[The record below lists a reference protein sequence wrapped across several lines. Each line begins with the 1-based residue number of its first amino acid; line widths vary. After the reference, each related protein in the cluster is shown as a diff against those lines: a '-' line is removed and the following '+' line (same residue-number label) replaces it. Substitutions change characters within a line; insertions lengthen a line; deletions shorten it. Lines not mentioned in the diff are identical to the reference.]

1 MTAPITV
8 TLAGGDPLA
17 IRSPLLCIALPSG
30 GTSPVTLPASL
41 HGLNQAVGD
50 ALQIALSS
58 RDFRGGRD
66 ETLMLN
72 GGANGPRRILLLGM
86 GTTGT
91 TPSAAATAV
100 RRAAAVAARAALRL
114 GSGSLAFFADG
125 LTPAQIEAAVVG
137 LQSGAWQYLDTKTQP
152 PEAERRAL
160 VESAEIVADASDA
173 ARKALESGLAI
184 AAGQVLARTLAMM
197 PGNLC
202 TPDFLASTGQEI
214 ASQHHMRVTVLDRA
228 GLTKEAM
235 GAFLAVA
242 QGTPVEPW
250 LVALEY
256 MGAPK
261 ATDPPIALIGK
272 GLCFDSGGISI
283 KPAPNMEQMKFDMC
297 GAAGVLGAMETI
309 ARLKLPINVVGLI
322 GATVNMPSGTAMN
335 PGDVVRSQL
344 GKYIE
349 IVNTDAEGR
358 LVLADLLSYVRRF
371 KPSVVIDAAT
381 LTGACVIAL
390 GNTTIGVMGTDQR
403 AIDDVLQAG
412 ERAGE
417 RGWQLP
423 IYDDYF
429 ELIKSDVADIKNSGG
444 RAAGTITAAM
454 FLKEFAD
461 GYPWVHLDIAG
472 TAYTES
478 DSPALARGPSGT
490 PVGLFVEFVRAR
502 AGQ

>member
-1 MTAPITV
+1 MTQPITV
-8 TLAGGDPLA
+8 TLAGGDLSA
-17 IRSPLLCIALPSG
+17 IRAPLVCLALPSNG
-30 GTSPVTLPASL
+30 STGVTLPAALRGLDEALEGAL
-41 HGLNQAVGD
+41 HV
-50 ALQIALSS
+50 ALEA
-58 RDFRGGRD
+58 RDFRGSRD
-66 ETLMLN
+66 ETLMLS
-72 GGANGPRRILLLGM
+72 GPAQGPRRVLLVGLGAPA
-86 GTTGT
+86 T
-91 TPSAAATAV
+91 TPVAATNAV
-100 RRAAAVAARAALRL
+100 RRAAAVSARAAGRL
-114 GSGSLAFFADG
+114 GTGSFAFFADG
-125 LTPAQIEAAVVG
+125 LTAEQIEAVVVG
-137 LQSGAWQYLDTKTQP
+137 MQAGAWQYLDTKTLP
-152 PEAERRAL
+152 PEHERKAP
-160 VESAEIVADASDA
+160 VASAQIVADASPA
-173 ARKALESGLAI
+173 TTKAVEAGLAI

-202 TPDFLASTGQEI
+202 TPEFLATTGQEI
-214 ASQHHMRVTVLDRA
+214 AARHHMRATVLDRA
-228 GLTKEAM
+228 GLTKEGM

-242 QGTPVEPW
+242 QGTPVEPY
-250 LVALEY
+250 LIALEY

-261 ATDPPIALIGK
+261 METPPIALVGK

-283 KPAPNMEQMKFDMC
+283 KPAANMEQMKFDMC

-309 ARLKLPINVVGLI
+309 ARLKLPVNVVGLI

-371 KPSVVIDAAT
+371 KPSVVVDAAT

-390 GNTTIGVMGTDQR
+390 GHTTIGVMGTDQR
-403 AIDDVLQAG
+403 AIDDILHAG

-417 RGWQLP
+417 RGWPLP

-429 ELIKSDVADIKNSGG
+429 ELIKSDVADMKNSGG

-478 DSPALARGPSGT
+478 DSAALARGPSGI

-502 AGQ
+502 ATK